1 MRFLVTGATGLVGAH
16 VVDRLLARG
25 DHVRVLVRRPD
36 AADTLRAR
44 GLEVHRGDLTAA
56 ATDGCV
62 EGIHVVVHCAA
73 TVDTGGDAAL
83 LWPVNVEATERLLEA
98 SARAGVGRF
107 VHLSSTAVY
116 GAAAPP
122 IAEDAPKRPSGGYG
136 RSKWAAEEALWR
148 HHARGLPGVALRPC
162 VVYGAGDR
170 HAWPTL
176 LGLSRRRVLPL
187 PRRGRRLLDLV
198 HVADVA
204 DAVLA
209 AAAAPAAPGRAY
221 NLTDGESH
229 SYRDI
234 LDALAAATGRGPAI
248 LPLPSAGLR
257 LLARLG
263 RRAARLRV
271 LDLDLHYAIDAA
283 RRDLGYAPRV
293 SLLEGVRRTL
303 AGA

>member
-25 DHVRVLVRRPD
+25 DHVRALVRRAG
-36 AADTLRAR
+36 AAEALRAR
-44 GLEVHRGDLTAA
+44 GVEARLGDLAA
-56 ATDGCV
+56 DTIAACV
-62 EGIHVVVHCAA
+62 EGIDVVVHCAA
-73 TVDTGGDAAL
+73 TVETGGDAAA

-98 SARAGVGRF
+98 SARARVGRF

-116 GAAAPP
+116 GAADPP

-162 VVYGAGDR
+162 VIYGPGDR

-187 PRRGRRLLDLV
+187 PRHGRRLLDLV

-204 DAVLA
+204 DAVLGA
-209 AAAAPAAPGRAY
+209 AAAAEAPGRAY

-248 LPLPSAGLR
+248 VPLPGPALR

-293 SLLEGVRRTL
+293 SLQEGIRRTL